1 MRNKTKWQYFILPVF
16 VIWIMIGVMWCVYK
30 TATYRAKEKVV
41 YWASYQDGHRVRV
54 EDLVVIPMMGP
65 NDVNGIWPE
74 YYAEKEVQFPVV
86 EGVRLVLRSR
96 PFILS
101 ENPKVQG
108 KFGERMVYFVPDQG
122 R

>member
-1 MRNKTKWQYFILPVF
+1 MRNKSRVKWYFIGSMLLMY
-16 VIWIMIGVMWCVYK
+16 VIGSVVG
-30 TATYRAKEKVV
+30 TFTTYRVDRGTS

-54 EDLVVIPMMGP
+54 KDLVVIPMMGP

-74 YYAEKEVQFPVV
+74 YYAEREVGLSVV
-86 EGVRLVLRSR
+86 EGVKLVLQSR